1 MSTIDLKS
9 FKMQSNFLP
18 FAINNL
24 TTKYKPLNEY
34 ILNHLKLFL
43 KIATPIS
50 KYYYTF
56 RDNYSQQITSVVG
69 F

>member
-1 MSTIDLKS
+1 MIINYSKFDDISKYLK
-9 FKMQSNFLP
+9 
-18 FAINNL
+18 INLLGLGLLIFVPGCNI
-24 TTKYKPLNEY
+24 KEE
-34 ILNHLKLFL
+34 LKQDP